1 MRTKEQIKNLRMVF
15 TSMFGPVG
23 LILSDEDIIR
33 WDENI
38 NRWGDMIL
46 KQVDEVKYMWN
57 VKIKTSDNKDRDWN
71 EIEPEP
77 TLPYASEKVIQEK
90 AISIINKYPS
100 ILEIELTNSMEESHR
115 FLISKQ

>member
-15 TSMFGPVG
+15 TSMFGPVVGPVG
-23 LILSDEDIIR
+23 LILSDEDI
-33 WDENI
+33 
-38 NRWGDMIL
+38 NRWGDMIQ

>member
-23 LILSDEDIIR
+23 LILSDEDI
-33 WDENI
+33 
-38 NRWGDMIL
+38 NRWGDMIQ

-57 VKIKTSDNKDRDWN
+57 VKIKTFDNKDRDWK

-77 TLPYASEKVIQEK
+77 TLPYASEKIIQEK
-90 AISIINKYPS
+90 AISLINKYPS

-115 FLISKQ
+115 FLILKK

>member
-15 TSMFGPVG
+15 TSMFSPVG
-23 LILSDEDIIR
+23 LILSDEDI
-33 WDENI
+33 
-38 NRWGDMIL
+38 NRWGDMIQ

-71 EIEPEP
+71 EIEPET
-77 TLPYASEKVIQEK
+77 TLPYASDKDIQEK